1 MAIFFKRVHDL
12 RVDNDL
18 KQKEIAKML
27 KVNINTYPHWESG
40 MYETPIEMIDKL
52 SKFYNCSVDYLTGLS
67 NEHGS
72 FLKKFNS
79 EEMFIRLKKLRKENR
94 LSQAEIGNRLG
105 FGQMNYCRYETGKI
119 LIPFSKLYLIAK
131 EFNVSLDYLM
141 GKSEDKN
148 IKITAH

>member
-40 MYETPIEMIDKL
+40 MYEMPIEMMDKL
-52 SKFYNCSVDYLTGLS
+52 SKFYNCSMDYLTGLS
-67 NEHGS
+67 NEHGTFS
-72 FLKKFNS
+72 KKFNS
-79 EEMFIRLKKLRKENR
+79 EELFIRLKRLRKENH
-94 LSQAEIGNRLG
+94 LTQAEIGNKLG

-119 LIPFSKLYLIAK
+119 LIPFSKFYLITK

-148 IKITAH
+148 IKAMAH

>member
-40 MYETPIEMIDKL
+40 MYEMPIEMMDKL
-52 SKFYNCSVDYLTGLS
+52 SKFYNCSMDYLTDLS
-67 NEHGS
+67 NEHGIFS
-72 FLKKFNS
+72 KEFNS
-79 EEMFIRLKKLRKENR
+79 EEMFIRLKRLRKENH
-94 LSQAEIGNRLG
+94 LSQAEIGNKLG
-105 FGQMNYCRYETGKI
+105 FSQMNYCRYETGKI

-141 GKSEDKN
+141 GKSENKN
-148 IKITAH
+148 IKVMAH

>member
-18 KQKEIAKML
+18 KQKEIAKIL

-40 MYETPIEMIDKL
+40 MYETPIEMMDKL
-52 SKFYNCSVDYLTGLS
+52 SKLYNCSIDYLTGLS
-67 NEHGS
+67 NEHGA

-79 EEMFIRLKKLRKENR
+79 EEMFIRLKRLRKENN
-94 LSQAEIGNRLG
+94 LSQAEIGNILG

-131 EFNVSLDYLM
+131 EFNISLDYLM

-148 IKITAH
+148 IKIMTH

>member
-1 MAIFFKRVHDL
+1 
-12 RVDNDL
+12 
-18 KQKEIAKML
+18 
-27 KVNINTYPHWESG
+27 
-40 MYETPIEMIDKL
+40 MIDKL